1 MEENHLRWDSLGE
14 YLATSIGFT
23 ELGKRSNNEK
33 ATLLGDTL
41 MEAVGSWLEN
51 DKVPGRKAK

>member
-1 MEENHLRWDSLGE
+1 LGE